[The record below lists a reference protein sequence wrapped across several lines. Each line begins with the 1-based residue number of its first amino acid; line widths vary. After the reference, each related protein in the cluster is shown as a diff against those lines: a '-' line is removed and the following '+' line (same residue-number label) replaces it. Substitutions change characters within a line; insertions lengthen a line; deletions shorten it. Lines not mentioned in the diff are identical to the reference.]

1 MARPLLRDLTG
12 QRYGYLTVT
21 GRALNRGG
29 KVMWHCVCDCG
40 QERDIQ
46 TFGLVFGDHVSCGH
60 VRSEM
65 LRARSGARKG
75 KGV

>member
-1 MARPLLRDLTG
+1 MGRPLVRDLTG
-12 QRYGYLTVT
+12 ERYGYLTVV
-21 GRALNRGG
+21 GRAPNRGD

-46 TFGLVFGDHVSCGH
+46 TFGLIFGDHVSCGH

-65 LRARSGARKG
+65 MSERNRRSKR
-75 KGV
+75 V